1 MNKEF
6 ALDLFGM
13 ITALAGG
20 VITIVYGKSWKI
32 GLVLLIT
39 SIVLILIFTFFA
51 FRDYRRE
58 VINLEDERSISEI
71 ILLNKENK
79 EIKN

>member
-39 SIVLILIFTFFA
+39 AIVLILIFTFF
-51 FRDYRRE
+51 FF
-58 VINLEDERSISEI
+58 
-71 ILLNKENK
+71 
-79 EIKN
+79 